1 MKAGCKLLY
10 RLALPKSSRNDKSKL
25 RVMTVTLNKPFSEQ
39 VAIVTGGG
47 TGIGRAF
54 TAALAEAGA
63 RVVIASRREETLRR
77 AADELNAKAKIERV
91 YPYTFDVRS
100 RAETESLVTYTK
112 ERFGSIDVLT
122 NNAGLAVPETVTE
135 ITDEGWDTVMDT
147 NLRGA
152 MWLVRAT
159 LPVMVAGGFGDVVNV
174 SSQAGKHG
182 YADVPSYC
190 ASKFGLLGF
199 AEALRD
205 DVRKS
210 GANIRVFN
218 FCPGLVDVD
227 HTGEE
232 DEPRPGAIHVRN
244 MARTLMFALNLDR
257 DVIVEDVNL
266 YAR

>member
-1 MKAGCKLLY
+1 MKTKFF
-10 RLALPKSSRNDKSKL
+10 K
-25 RVMTVTLNKPFSEQ
+25 EQ
-39 VAIVTGGG
+39 VAIITGGG

-54 TAALAEAGA
+54 CEALSGAGA
-63 RVVIASRREETLRR
+63 RVVIASRREEKLRQT
-77 AADELNAKAKIERV
+77 ADELNAKLKSERIYQYAFDIRDRAQTDALV
-91 YPYTFDVRS
+91 RYTM
-100 RAETESLVTYTK
+100 
-112 ERFGSIDVLT
+112 ERFGSIDLLI

-152 MWLVRAT
+152 MWLVRAA
-159 LPVMVAGGFGDVVNV
+159 LPHMIAASFGDVVNV
-174 SSQAGKHG
+174 SSQAGKNG

-199 AEALRD
+199 SEALRD
-205 DVRKS
+205 DVRKT

-227 HTGEE
+227 HTGEV
-232 DEPRPGAIHVRN
+232 DAPRAGAIHVRN

-257 DVIVEDVNL
+257 DVVLEDINL